1 MAKKPT
7 RATMSQS
14 WSRSRPQPYKDMK
27 KTQMKYYMD
36 AKLIEVGVNPKDVIY
51 RWSVNNNGTQETWTC
66 SAYWGESKERLEQQ

>member
-1 MAKKPT
+1 
-7 RATMSQS
+7 
-14 WSRSRPQPYKDMK
+14 MK